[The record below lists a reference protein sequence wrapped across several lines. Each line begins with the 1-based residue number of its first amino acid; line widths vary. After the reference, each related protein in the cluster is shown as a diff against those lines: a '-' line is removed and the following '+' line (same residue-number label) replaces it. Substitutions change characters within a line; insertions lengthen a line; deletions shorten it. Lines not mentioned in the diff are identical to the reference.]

1 MPVTN
6 SFSQN
11 GGEPPKSKPKPK
23 PKPKPVK
30 HGKAAAAQ
38 KAHKQGKP
46 GSACYRKNCVKK

>member
-11 GGEPPKSKPKPK
+11 GGEPPKSK